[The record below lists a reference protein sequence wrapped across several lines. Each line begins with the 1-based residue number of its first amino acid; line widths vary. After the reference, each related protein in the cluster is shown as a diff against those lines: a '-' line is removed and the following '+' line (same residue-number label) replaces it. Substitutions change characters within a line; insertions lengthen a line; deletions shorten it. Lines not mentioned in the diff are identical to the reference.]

1 MEIKSSLLKYKE
13 FDYLKNSLVKI
24 SEIDGKDK
32 FRVKMIEYI
41 NDTSDNND
49 DMFFYDMLPFT
60 RFLNPSNKSIAYT
73 TPDHI
78 IYLNAPGKVGETV
91 RVWDFIYCH
100 ECLHQLWDTFE
111 VGEKIKNAGFE
122 YNHKLLN
129 IASDCVIN
137 DYLRT
142 LRKKDPFT
150 DGIFPETLKEE
161 FDIDYDR
168 KNDTQYSLYLKL
180 LKAYKENKENKDK
193 MDELSD
199 KIEKQEGDQ
208 GMSGDSGDSSSSDSS
223 DSSSSSSSNSSGGS
237 SNNKPDKDLTAD
249 DAQKAADEAKKHA
262 EGAQKQANSNKAE
275 AEAGKTPSCDPEESQ
290 EHADKAKD
298 AAKRAQE
305 AADKAKECA
314 DKGDEEGEKKAAK
327 EAAKAAKEAEKE
339 SLAAGGIEIEGISD
353 GQSKEGEADKGDDE
367 ESNKESEGGE
377 GGQKGKGGKKGA
389 KDNTTSDI
397 TPEELDEIR
406 KSAEEIINKYKEK
419 LTGHL
424 GEFLAKCKS
433 SGSLK
438 KEGLKVN
445 TLRGQSGWNTQMN
458 QICKGFV
465 KKKVFQK
472 KRQFE
477 KTYTRVR
484 RGSGFVKF
492 GQPIDPGRK
501 VKEDKMNLSVSFY
514 IDRSGSMGSSIDSV
528 FKAVFYI
535 SDSLKK
541 HFGKEKVI
549 DEKIFETYAFDYSL
563 HKLKFGQTMRADGG
577 TMSFNDLLK
586 HINKNT
592 KDFLINVIVTD
603 AEFSSIDTSTIKDL
617 LKDIDGILI
626 FITNQDNETMKELS
640 KKYPTQLYY
649 ILADSQFKLD

>member
-13 FDYLKNSLVKI
+13 FNNLKNSLAKI

-32 FRVKMIEYI
+32 FRVKMVEYI

-49 DMFFYDMLPFT
+49 DMFFYDMLPFS
-60 RFLNPSNKSIAYT
+60 RFLKPSDSAIAYT
-73 TPDHI
+73 TPDHL
-78 IYLNAPGKVGETV
+78 IYLNAPGKVGEKV

-111 VGEKIKNAGFE
+111 VGDKIKKAGIE

-142 LRKKDPFT
+142 LRKKDPFSE
-150 DGIFPETLKEE
+150 GIFPETLKEE

-168 KNDTQYSLYLKL
+168 KNDTQYSLYIKL
-180 LKAYKENKENKDK
+180 LKAYKENKEK
-193 MDELSD
+193 MDELAD
-199 KIEKQEGDQ
+199 KMEKQEGGQGQSGGEDQ
-208 GMSGDSGDSSSSDSS
+208 SEQSNGSGGSGSSGNSG
-223 DSSSSSSSNSSGGS
+223 SSGGS
-237 SNNKPDKDLTAD
+237 SDNNSSKDLTAD

-275 AEAGKTPSCDPEESQ
+275 KEAGKTPACDPEESQ

-327 EAAKAAKEAEKE
+327 EAQDAANEAESE
-339 SLAAGGIEIEGISD
+339 SMKAGGLDVEGNNSSSSED
-353 GQSKEGEADKGDDE
+353 GDNDE
-367 ESNKESEGGE
+367 DSEGGDNGGDE
-377 GGQKGKGGKKGA
+377 GKSGSKGKGGKKSST
-389 KDNTTSDI
+389 DNTTSDVS
-397 TPEELDEIR
+397 PEELAEIR
-406 KSAEEIINKYKEK
+406 KSAEEVINKYKEK

-438 KEGLKVN
+438 KEGLQVN
-445 TLRGQSGWNTQMN
+445 TLRGQAGWNTQMN

-484 RGSGFVKF
+484 RGSGFIKY
-492 GQPIDPGRK
+492 GQPIEPGRK

-514 IDRSGSMGSSIDSV
+514 IDRSGSMEDSIDNV
-528 FKAVFYI
+528 FKAAFYI

-563 HKLKFGQTMRADGG
+563 HKLKFGQTMRANGG

-586 HINKNT
+586 CISENT
-592 KDFLINVIVTD
+592 KDFLINVIITD
-603 AEFSSIDTSTIKDL
+603 AGFSNIDVSNIKDL
-617 LKDIDGILI
+617 LKEIDGILI

-649 ILADSQFKLD
+649 ILADRQFKLD